1 MDMGKLVSNS
11 GKRKIYF
18 VLYLMEYQQ
27 KENRERLCMMYD
39 VEENLAGR
47 SRWAFVRKKVKLTF
61 RCISEMHNII

>member
-1 MDMGKLVSNS
+1 MDMGKLLVSNS

-47 SRWAFVRKKVKLTF
+47 SR
-61 RCISEMHNII
+61 